1 MVMQERM
8 MDIKI
13 STNFIDVIENT
24 IGRPLLTKE
33 LLKRPVGSTELENLS
48 MALNN
53 FNKQYKLPIK
63 QETDLRPS
71 ISPKLDTI
79 YELGF
84 NYVSRIHDVSQFK
97 GAFTGELKKYLLY
110 CHGLVIEDPLIY
122 LLDYF
127 GPGSSNS
134 QHALAR
140 LPAINSLLLEYS
152 DISDLIRSGIVFPV
166 SEPQYSDNEVPY
178 PEDGLLKELSK
189 RITGRNKDIPQLAA
203 FVLREQFR
211 KKKFHY
217 NIDSFYP
224 SLEHVDVLKEIMK
237 IQQEGFTRNEIIT
250 PFGTNVIGS
259 VSLLNLNNIS
269 IEDICYMRK
278 QDELFS
284 EWRGFLNS
292 TFKELYNH
300 SSDYTDLDNEFLGE
314 VRDGFSNLEMR
325 VNSRLSK
332 AFSNSSLI
340 NTGKKISIGAVSGA
354 LSGIV
359 TGDLKATLLMTLF
372 GGMLSG
378 GIQPSFEAVLDLV
391 KNESRRKETKVI
403 KNHFLALGLPS

>member
-1 MVMQERM
+1 MET
-8 MDIKI
+8 KL

-24 IGRPLLTKE
+24 IGRPLLKKE
-33 LLKRPVGSTELENLS
+33 LLKRPVGSKELENLG
-48 MALNN
+48 MALND
-53 FNKQYKLPIK
+53 FNNQYKLPIK
-63 QETDLRPS
+63 KETDLRPS
-71 ISPKLDTI
+71 ISPRLDTI
-79 YELGF
+79 YDLGF
-84 NYVSRIHDVSQFK
+84 NYVSRIHDVSQFQ

-110 CHGLVIEDPLIY
+110 CHGLVIEDPLVY

-127 GPGSSNS
+127 RPGSSNN

-178 PEDGLLKELSK
+178 PEDCLLKELSK
-189 RITGRNKDIPQLAA
+189 RIIDKNDTIPQLAA

-211 KKKFHY
+211 KKQFHN

-224 SLEHVDVLKEIMK
+224 SFEHVSVLKEIMK
-237 IQQEGFTRNEIIT
+237 IQQGKFTRNEIIT

-259 VSLLNLNNIS
+259 ISLLNMNNIS
-269 IEDICYMRK
+269 IKDICYMRK
-278 QDELFS
+278 QEELFS

-292 TFKELYNH
+292 TFRELYNH
-300 SSDYTDLDNEFLGE
+300 SSDYTDLDNEFLSE
-314 VRDGFSNLEMR
+314 VRSEFSNLEMR
-325 VNSRLSK
+325 VNNRLSK

-340 NTGKKISIGAVSGA
+340 NTGKNISIGAVSGA

-359 TGDLKATLLMTLF
+359 TGDLKTTFFMTLF

-378 GIQPSFEAVLDLV
+378 GMQPSVEAVLDLV

-403 KNHFLALGLPS
+403 KNHFLTLGLPS